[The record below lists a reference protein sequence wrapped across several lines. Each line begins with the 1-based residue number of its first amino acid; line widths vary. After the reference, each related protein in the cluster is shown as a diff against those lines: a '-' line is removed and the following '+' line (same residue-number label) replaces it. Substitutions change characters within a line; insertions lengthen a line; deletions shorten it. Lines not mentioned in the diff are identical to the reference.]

1 MLVPRRKAV
10 MMKQLGL
17 VNEKGKDRNSKIDNK
32 NTFGRTEKT
41 RNSLC
46 ENTSKTAKVWKR
58 LMREIISK

>member
-1 MLVPRRKAV
+1 

-17 VNEKGKDRNSKIDNK
+17 VDEKGKDGTSEVDNK

-46 ENTSKTAKVWKR
+46 ENTSKTAKVWER
-58 LMREIISK
+58 LMREIVSK

>member
-1 MLVPRRKAV
+1 MLVPRRNAV

-17 VNEKGKDRNSKIDNK
+17 VDEKGKDGTSEVDNK

-46 ENTSKTAKVWKR
+46 ENTSKTAKVWER
-58 LMREIISK
+58 LMREIVSK